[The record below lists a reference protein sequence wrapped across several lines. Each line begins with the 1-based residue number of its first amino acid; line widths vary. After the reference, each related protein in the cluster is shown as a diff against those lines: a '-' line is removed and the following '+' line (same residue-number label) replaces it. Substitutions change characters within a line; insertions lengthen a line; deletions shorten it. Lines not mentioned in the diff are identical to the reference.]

1 MESFKIP
8 NRVIENRKSKNRQ
21 SIHLEQIEQMRNID
35 PTMTNI

>member
-8 NRVIENRKSKNRQ
+8 NRVIENRQ